1 VSSANHTP
9 LERFVADLLEGDWW
23 ACNVLGEALLGG
35 LVEDANAVIY
45 AKTGMLPG
53 QEVAGE
59 VFVQEF
65 ALYHELDHPTAEY
78 LDHRL
83 EPGERD
89 VEEGTLL
96 IKATLKHDGVEVR
109 VPLEHC
115 RDRSSLRCGTTL
127 VSPKVWCAMTM
138 PVRSGLAVASV

>member
-1 VSSANHTP
+1 MSSANHTP
-9 LERFVADLLEGDWW
+9 LERFVVDLLEGDWW

-89 VEEGTLL
+89 VEEGTSSSKPPSSTMAWKCGFHRS
-96 IKATLKHDGVEVR
+96 IVGIVPRYAAVR
-109 VPLEHC
+109 PLC
-115 RDRSSLRCGTTL
+115 PR
-127 VSPKVWCAMTM
+127 
-138 PVRSGLAVASV
+138 RSGAR